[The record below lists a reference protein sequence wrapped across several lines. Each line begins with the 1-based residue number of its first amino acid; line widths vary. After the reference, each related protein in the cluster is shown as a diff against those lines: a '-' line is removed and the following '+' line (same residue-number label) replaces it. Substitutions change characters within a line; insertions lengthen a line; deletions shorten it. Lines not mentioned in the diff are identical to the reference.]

1 LSSCALPEAARAH
14 TLFGQGTTF
23 MAPPSFSIVIAGIFL
38 VAGFVKG
45 VIGLGLPTVS
55 VGLLGLMMTPS
66 QAAAIVVLPSLVT
79 NVWQCGGKGFSA
91 LLWRI
96 WPMLAGIAVGTF
108 IGAILLPHGGTEEA
122 TIWLGIALAIYAGL
136 GLFKLHFVVPPR
148 AEWWLGPLI
157 GVGTGIVTVATGVFV
172 LPCVPYVQALQMDR
186 DKLVQAMGISFTVS
200 TITMAAAL
208 AHAGA
213 MSGSIAGV
221 SLIAL
226 AAGLAG
232 MVLGQIVRGK
242 VAAKTFRLCFFIG
255 LLLLGAHL
263 ALRSVM

>member
-1 LSSCALPEAARAH
+1 
-14 TLFGQGTTF
+14 
-23 MAPPSFSIVIAGIFL
+23 MIGI
-38 VAGFVKG
+38 
-45 VIGLGLPTVS
+45 GLPTVA

-66 QAAAIVVLPSLVT
+66 QAAAILVLPSLVT
-79 NVWQCGGKGFSA
+79 NVWQAACRRPLPLVVARSGRCSWA
-91 LLWRI
+91 LPRHVRRR
-96 WPMLAGIAVGTF
+96 GV
-108 IGAILLPHGGTEEA
+108 LPHGGTGEA

-157 GVGTGIVTVATGVFV
+157 GAGTGIVTVATGVFV